1 MSENES
7 SSVSINPLSLHDLK
21 KMKIEGLTDLA
32 KQYDVENPA
41 GLKRQDLIFAI
52 IKAHAEKNGQINADG
67 VLEILPD
74 GFGFIRSPNYS
85 YLPGPDD
92 IYVSPSQIKKFN
104 LRTGDTITGNIRPPK
119 EGERYFALLKVETT
133 NFEDPEIA
141 KDKILFDNLTPLF
154 PDEKFNMAWMP
165 KNGDMSTRIVDML
178 TPIGKGQRA

>member
-1 MSENES
+1 MPRKTKQITEERITMSENES

-52 IKAHAEKNGQINADG
+52 IKAHADKNGQINADG

-85 YLPGPDD
+85 YLP
-92 IYVSPSQIKKFN
+92 VQ
-104 LRTGDTITGNIRPPK
+104 
-119 EGERYFALLKVETT
+119 TT
-133 NFEDPEIA
+133 YMYPHH
-141 KDKILFDNLTPLF
+141 
-154 PDEKFNMAWMP
+154 
-165 KNGDMSTRIVDML
+165 R
-178 TPIGKGQRA
+178 